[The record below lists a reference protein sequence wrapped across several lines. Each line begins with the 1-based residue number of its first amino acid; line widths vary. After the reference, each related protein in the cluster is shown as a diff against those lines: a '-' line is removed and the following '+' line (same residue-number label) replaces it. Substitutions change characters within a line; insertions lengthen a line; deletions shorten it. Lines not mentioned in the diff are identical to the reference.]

1 MDNDG
6 SGLLLVHMIAG
17 CVAGAIEA
25 TATWPMEYIK
35 TQLQLQKQP
44 QQRQRAKKKS
54 DSVVLPL
61 DGKTL
66 EDTLIITE
74 HEGIAISDS
83 YIEVFGETRNGDS
96 DSIMKDRPPQQVT
109 PPLFTNMT
117 TGIIHTVKTHG
128 FFALYY
134 GLTPTLIGSIPKAG
148 IRFGLFAWFSALLR
162 DSNDGTLS
170 IGMCFLAGLM
180 AGAIEAVLVVVPIE
194 TIKTKCI
201 QLNMPFLQGLQEIV
215 RLEGIRGIY
224 NGVLATVWKQSS
236 NHGLRFVWYYEYK
249 RFVTHNGVDPYT
261 PGLAFIGGMTAGIF
275 STLGN
280 QPVDVIKTKLQGLHV
295 EYSSTW
301 DCIRQIFVTEGFPGF
316 YTGII
321 PRLFRVIPGQGI
333 IFMSFEIIVS
343 ILMATIDKF

>member
-1 MDNDG
+1 MESSG
-6 SGLLLVHMIAG
+6 SEPLLVHMIAG
-17 CVAGAIEA
+17 CIAGAIEA

-35 TQLQLQKQP
+35 TQLQLQ
-44 QQRQRAKKKS
+44 QQRPAPKKNS
-54 DSVVLPL
+54 SVSSSSNGKPL
-61 DGKTL
+61 Q
-66 EDTLIITE
+66 ETLIVTENEGLTITNDHTVE
-74 HEGIAISDS
+74 PLNETPNNDGI
-83 YIEVFGETRNGDS
+83 V
-96 DSIMKDRPPQQVT
+96 KDQQSLQVPP
-109 PPLFTNMT
+109 PPPFTNMT
-117 TGIIHTVKTHG
+117 TGIIYTVKTHG

-134 GLTPTLIGSIPKAG
+134 GLAPTLIGSIPKAG

-180 AGAIEAVLVVVPIE
+180 AGAIEAILVVVPIE

-201 QLNMPFLQGLQEIV
+201 QLNMPFLRGLQEIIL
-215 RLEGIRGIY
+215 LEGIRGIY
-224 NGVLATVWKQSS
+224 HGVLATVWKQSS

-249 RFVTHNGVDPYT
+249 RFVTHDGVDPYT
-261 PGLAFIGGMTAGIF
+261 PGLAFFGGMTAGIF

-280 QPVDVIKTKLQGLHV
+280 QPMDVIKTKLQGVRV

-301 DCIRQIFVTEGFPGF
+301 DCICQTFATEGIPGF

-321 PRLFRVIPGQGI
+321 PRLSRVIPGQGI